1 MLGAFYTW
9 LCAILDQIPKTAFI
23 EISAALWPTFSRN
36 PLDRFWI
43 CFANRKCVRPA
54 IDPENLTKIA
64 IPQFEQISLKV
75 GKKSLFHRQ
84 KYSKSHSRYNGLMLK
99 FAPGGAVTVRDRP
112 PDVYEVE

>member
-54 IDPENLTKIA
+54 IDPENLTKIV

-75 GKKSLFHRQ
+75 GKK
-84 KYSKSHSRYNGLMLK
+84 
-99 FAPGGAVTVRDRP
+99 VTFS
-112 PDVYEVE
+112 